1 MTQARAC
8 SRNARSV
15 EPRVM
20 RDTAIRHNNVTWCQS
35 ADVPAAHDDAAA
47 AKTRRPD
54 VSKSELGAVGAD
66 GTVRCV
72 KQS

>member
-1 MTQARAC
+1 MIQARAC

-35 ADVPAAHDDAAA
+35 VDVPAAHDDAAA
-47 AKTRRPD
+47 SEARCPD
-54 VSKSELGAVGAD
+54 VSESDLRAVGAD
-66 GTVRCV
+66 GTVGCV
-72 KQS
+72 KQC

>member
-1 MTQARAC
+1 
-8 SRNARSV
+8 
-15 EPRVM
+15 M
-20 RDTAIRHNNVTWCQS
+20 RDIAIRHNDVTWCQS